1 MRKLKVKLLNLKI
14 GPGAVILPKD
24 VRKINLEFA
33 RHIEGGHRGA
43 RKFWRDFLPRLKY
56 RNPAIPMTVTRHDD
70 ANGPS
75 IMTITFTA
83 PQPAASSVTDATA
96 VPAAAKPPAK
106 IDMKNKVESEILQEL
121 MKLAG
126 GTEVAPTE
134 VELEEKRELEEA
146 AERSQRDR
154 ERSLA
159 VRRERKKEEEML
171 RQARGVA

>member
-1 MRKLKVKLLNLKI
+1 
-14 GPGAVILPKD
+14 
-24 VRKINLEFA
+24 
-33 RHIEGGHRGA
+33 
-43 RKFWRDFLPRLKY
+43 
-56 RNPAIPMTVTRHDD
+56 MTVTRHDD

-83 PQPAASSVTDATA
+83 PQPAVGSAADAT
-96 VPAAAKPPAK
+96 PATTTAKPPAK

-146 AERSQRDR
+146 AERGQRDR